1 MTVAVQDRPP
11 AADRRALAVIL
22 LSVLIDMMGIGIVV
36 PVLPQ
41 MIEAIAHTDISEAS
55 VVGGWLF
62 VAYSAMQFL
71 CGPLVGNLSDAFG
84 RRPVLL
90 ASILGLGLDYL
101 VTAYAPTIGW
111 LFIGRTVAGLCGA
124 SYTTAYAYVTDI
136 SRPEN
141 RAKAFGYVG
150 AAFGVGFVL
159 GPAVGGLLGQF
170 GPQVPF
176 LAAAALSLCNF
187 AFGLFALPES
197 LPRESRRRLRWRRA
211 NPFGAV
217 LTLRR
222 HPALRRSAAT
232 LVLFFLA
239 QSVYVSVWAFA
250 AIARYGWSEKQI
262 GLSLALVGVT
272 SAIVQGAL
280 VGPAIRRM
288 GEWRA
293 AVAGLAV
300 ACVSAV
306 GFAAA
311 DQGWMIYALIV
322 VGSLQ
327 GIAMPAVNAMMSHE
341 VAPEQQGELQGA
353 VASLQ
358 GIASIVGPF
367 AMTQIF
373 RPFHRAP
380 CAHHL
385 PRRALRPRGPSVRAG
400 DAADDDTPSPAPPPA
415 LRVT

>member
-1 MTVAVQDRPP
+1 MTAAAQDRPP
-11 AADRRALAVIL
+11 VADRRALAVIL
-22 LSVLIDMMGIGIVV
+22 LSVLLDMMGIGIVV

-41 MIEAIAHTDISEAS
+41 MIRAIAHSDISEAS
-55 VVGGWLF
+55 IIGGWLF

-71 CGPLVGNLSDAFG
+71 FGPLVGNLSDAFG

-90 ASILGLGLDYL
+90 VSILGLGLDYV

-111 LFIGRTVAGLCGA
+111 LFIGRIVAGLCGA
-124 SYTTAYAYVTDI
+124 SYTTANAYVTDI
-136 SRPEN
+136 TPPEH
-141 RAKAFGYVG
+141 RARAFGYIG

-159 GPAVGGLLGQF
+159 GPAVGGLLGAY
-170 GPQVPF
+170 GPRVPF
-176 LAAAALSLCNF
+176 LAAAALSLANF
-187 AFGLFALPES
+187 GFGLVALPES
-197 LPRESRRRLRWRRA
+197 LHPDNRRRMRWRRA
-211 NPFGAV
+211 NPFGALV
-217 LTLRR
+217 SLRR
-222 HPALRRSAAT
+222 HPMLMRWAVS

-250 AIARYGWSEKQI
+250 AIARYGWTEKQI

-272 SAIVQGAL
+272 SAVVQGSL
-280 VGPAIRRM
+280 VSPIIRRV

-293 AVAGLAV
+293 AVASLTV
-300 ACVSAV
+300 ACLSAI

-311 DQGWMIYALIV
+311 TESWMVYVLIV

-367 AMTQIF
+367 VMTQTF
-373 RPFHRAP
+373 AAFTSPTAPFLFPGAP
-380 CAHHL
+380 YAVSAL
-385 PRRALRPRGPSVRAG
+385 LFALATVLLRRRRRRIA
-400 DAADDDTPSPAPPPA
+400 
-415 LRVT
+415 

>member
-1 MTVAVQDRPP
+1 MTAAAQDRSP

-22 LSVLIDMMGIGIVV
+22 LSVLLDMMGIGIVV

-41 MIEAIAHTDISEAS
+41 MIRAIAQTDLSEAS
-55 VVGGWLF
+55 IIGGWLF

-71 CGPLVGNLSDAFG
+71 FGPLVGNLSDAYG

-90 ASILGLGLDYL
+90 VSILGLGLDYL

-111 LFIGRTVAGLCGA
+111 LFIGRIVAGLCGA
-124 SYTTAYAYVTDI
+124 SYTTANAYMTDI
-136 SRPEN
+136 TPPEH
-141 RAKAFGYVG
+141 RARAFGYIG

-159 GPAVGGLLGQF
+159 GPAVGGLLGAY
-170 GPQVPF
+170 GPRVPF
-176 LAAAALSLCNF
+176 FAAAALSLANF
-187 AFGLFALPES
+187 AFGLVALPES
-197 LPRESRRRLRWRRA
+197 LHPDNRRRLRWRRA
-211 NPFGAV
+211 NPFGALV
-217 LTLRR
+217 SLRR
-222 HPALRRSAAT
+222 HPMLLRWAVS

-250 AIARYGWSEKQI
+250 AIARYGWTEKQI

-272 SAIVQGAL
+272 SAVVQGAL
-280 VGPAIRRM
+280 VSPLIRRI

-293 AVAGLAV
+293 AVASLTV
-300 ACVSAV
+300 ACLAAI

-311 DQGWMIYALIV
+311 TEGWMVYVLIV

-367 AMTQIF
+367 VMTQTF
-373 RPFHRAP
+373 AAFTSPMAPFVFPGAP
-380 CAHHL
+380 YAVSAL
-385 PRRALRPRGPSVRAG
+385 LFALATVLLRRRRSA
-400 DAADDDTPSPAPPPA
+400 T
-415 LRVT
+415 

>member
-1 MTVAVQDRPP
+1 MTVAAQDRSPV
-11 AADRRALAVIL
+11 ADRRALAVIL
-22 LSVLIDMMGIGIVV
+22 LSVLLDMMGIGIVV

-41 MIEAIAHTDISEAS
+41 MIRAIAQTDLSEAS
-55 VVGGWLF
+55 IIGGWLF

-71 CGPLVGNLSDAFG
+71 FGPLVGNLSDAFG

-90 ASILGLGLDYL
+90 VSILGLGLDYL

-111 LFIGRTVAGLCGA
+111 LFVGRIVAGLCGA
-124 SYTTAYAYVTDI
+124 SYTTANAYVTDI
-136 SRPEN
+136 TPPEH
-141 RAKAFGYVG
+141 RARAFGYIG

-159 GPAVGGLLGQF
+159 GPAVGGLLGAY
-170 GPQVPF
+170 GPRVPF
-176 LAAAALSLCNF
+176 YAAAALSLANF
-187 AFGLFALPES
+187 AFGLVALPES
-197 LPRESRRRLRWRRA
+197 LHPDNRRRLRWRRA
-211 NPFGAV
+211 NPFGALV
-217 LTLRR
+217 SLRR
-222 HPALRRSAAT
+222 HPMLLRWAVS

-250 AIARYGWSEKQI
+250 AIARYGWTEKQI

-272 SAIVQGAL
+272 SAVVQGAL
-280 VGPAIRRM
+280 VSPIIRRV

-293 AVAGLAV
+293 AVASLTV
-300 ACVSAV
+300 ACLSAI

-311 DQGWMIYALIV
+311 TEGWMVYVLIV

-367 AMTQIF
+367 VMTQTF
-373 RPFHRAP
+373 AAFTSPMAPFVFPGAP
-380 CAHHL
+380 YAVSAL
-385 PRRALRPRGPSVRAG
+385 LFALATVLLRRRRRRA
-400 DAADDDTPSPAPPPA
+400 T
-415 LRVT
+415 